1 MVTVRKTRHTI
12 RRLPRA
18 VAPALVALTAA
29 AAAVAATLSGP
40 ALAQD
45 KTAEEIAKYRQML
58 AEGNPAELWEA
69 AGEELWKKPAG
80 PRNVSLEQCD
90 LGKGP
95 GVTKGAYAE
104 LPRYFK
110 DANKVMDLEQ
120 RLAYCRVTLQGLTQ
134 QEATRQPFS
143 SKGQP
148 SDIERLAAFVTGESR
163 GVKMNV
169 QLAHPEEKRVYAL
182 GQKMFF
188 YRGGAYDFAC
198 ATCHAVDGQRIRLQ
212 DLPNLM
218 TEKGAQAAYT
228 TWPAYRVSQ
237 GEVRTMQHRLYD
249 CLRQQRFPEPAYG
262 SDAITALTMY
272 LARNANG
279 GTYDGPN
286 MKR

>member
-1 MVTVRKTRHTI
+1 MKPI
-12 RRLPRA
+12 RSLARRA
-18 VAPALVALTAA
+18 ALALAATAA
-29 AAAVAATLSGP
+29 AAGAAAVH
-40 ALAQD
+40 AQGS
-45 KTAEEIAKYRQML
+45 TADEIAKYRQML

-80 PRNVSLEQCD
+80 PKNVSLEQCD

-120 RLAYCRVTLQGLTQ
+120 RLAWCRTTLQGLTKE
-134 QEATRQPFS
+134 EATKNPFS
-143 SKGQP
+143 ASGKP
-148 SDIERLAAFVTGESR
+148 SDIERLVAYLTGESR

-169 QLAHPEEKRVYAL
+169 QLNHPEEKRTYAL
-182 GQKMFF
+182 GQKMFY

-212 DLPNLM
+212 DLPNLLAD
-218 TEKGAQAAYT
+218 KGAQAAYT

-237 GEVRTMQHRLYD
+237 GEVRSMQHRLYD

-262 SDAITALTMY
+262 SDVITALTMF
-272 LARNANG
+272 LAKNANG
-279 GTYDGPN
+279 GTYDGPA

>member
-1 MVTVRKTRHTI
+1 MTTNRRYTR
-12 RRLPRA
+12 RA
-18 VAPALVALTAA
+18 ALAS
-29 AAAVAATLSGP
+29 AAAVALVA
-40 ALAQD
+40 AVAAHAQND
-45 KTAEEIAKYRQML
+45 SNTADEIAKYRQML

-80 PRNVSLEQCD
+80 PKKASLERCD

-104 LPRYFK
+104 LPRYFA
-110 DANKVMDLEQ
+110 DAGKVMDLEQ
-120 RLAYCRVTLQGLTQ
+120 RLAWCRVTLQGLT
-134 QEATRQPFS
+134 EAQAKANPFS
-143 SKGQP
+143 SQGKP
-148 SDIERLAAFVTGESR
+148 SDIERLVAYITGESR

-169 QLAHPEEKRVYAL
+169 RLDHPEEKRVYAL
-182 GQKMFF
+182 GEKMFH

-212 DLPNLM
+212 DLPNLLKD
-218 TEKGAQAAYT
+218 KGAQAAYT

-262 SDAITALTMY
+262 SDVITALTMF

-279 GTYDGPN
+279 GTYDGPS

>member
-1 MVTVRKTRHTI
+1 M
-12 RRLPRA
+12 A
-18 VAPALVALTAA
+18 TAA
-29 AAAVAATLSGP
+29 ASLAG
-40 ALAQD
+40 LAQLAQAQGS
-45 KTAEEIAKYRQML
+45 TAEEIAKYRQML

-80 PRNVSLEQCD
+80 PKNASLEQCD

-120 RLAYCRVTLQGLTQ
+120 RLAWCRVTLQGLTQ
-134 QEATRQPFS
+134 EEATKQPFS
-143 SKGQP
+143 ASGKP
-148 SDIERLAAFVTGESR
+148 SDIERLASYLTGESR

-169 QLAHPEEKRVYAL
+169 QLTHPEEKRVYAL

-212 DLPNLM
+212 DLPNLL
-218 TEKGAQAAYT
+218 EPKGAQAAYT

-237 GEVRTMQHRLYD
+237 GEVRTMQHRIYD

-262 SDAITALTMY
+262 SDVITALSMF
-272 LARNANG
+272 LAKNANG

>member
-1 MVTVRKTRHTI
+1 MVTVRNI
-12 RRLPRA
+12 RRLRRT
-18 VAPALVALTAA
+18 VAPALVALGA
-29 AAAVAATLSGP
+29 AAAVTATLSGP

-45 KTAEEIAKYRQML
+45 NTAEEIAKYRQML

-80 PRNVSLEQCD
+80 PKNASLEQCD

-134 QEATRQPFS
+134 EEAMKNPFS
-143 SKGQP
+143 SQGKP
-148 SDIERLAAFVTGESR
+148 SDIERLAAFLTGESR

-169 QLAHPEEKRVYAL
+169 QLKHPEEKRVYAL

-262 SDAITALTMY
+262 SDVITALTMF
-272 LARNANG
+272 LAKNANG

>member
-1 MVTVRKTRHTI
+1 MKTI
-12 RRLPRA
+12 RRRHTGT
-18 VAPALVALTAA
+18 ALALAGTVALA
-29 AAAVAATLSGP
+29 AAAVH
-40 ALAQD
+40 AQGS
-45 KTAEEIAKYRQML
+45 TAEEIAKYRQML

-80 PRNVSLEQCD
+80 PKNASLEQCD

-104 LPRYFK
+104 LPRLFK
-110 DANKVMDLEQ
+110 DTGRVMDLEQ

-134 QEATRQPFS
+134 EEALKNPFAS
-143 SKGQP
+143 TGKP
-148 SDIERLAAFVTGESR
+148 SDIERLVAFVAGESR
-163 GVKMNV
+163 GIKMNV
-169 QLAHPEEKRVYAL
+169 ELNHPEEKRVYAL

-212 DLPNLM
+212 ELPNLL
-218 TEKGAQAAYT
+218 TKQGAQAAYT

-237 GEVRTMQHRLYD
+237 GEVRSMQHRLYD

-262 SDAITALTMY
+262 SDVITALSLF

-279 GTYDGPN
+279 GTYDGPA

>member
-1 MVTVRKTRHTI
+1 MKPI
-12 RRLPRA
+12 RSLARRA
-18 VAPALVALTAA
+18 ALALAATAA
-29 AAAVAATLSGP
+29 AAGAAAVH
-40 ALAQD
+40 AQGS
-45 KTAEEIAKYRQML
+45 TADEIAKYRQML

-80 PRNVSLEQCD
+80 PKNVSLEQCD

-120 RLAYCRVTLQGLTQ
+120 RLAWCRTTLQGLTKE
-134 QEATRQPFS
+134 EATKNPFS
-143 SKGQP
+143 ASGKP
-148 SDIERLAAFVTGESR
+148 SDIERLVAYLTGESR

-169 QLAHPEEKRVYAL
+169 QLNHPEEKRTYAL
-182 GQKMFF
+182 GQKMFY

-212 DLPNLM
+212 DLPNLL
-218 TEKGAQAAYT
+218 TDKGAQAAYT

-237 GEVRTMQHRLYD
+237 GEVRSMQHRLYD

-262 SDAITALTMY
+262 SDVITALTMF
-272 LARNANG
+272 LAKNANG
-279 GTYDGPN
+279 GTYDGPA

>member
-1 MVTVRKTRHTI
+1 MNTI
-12 RRLPRA
+12 RSLARRA
-18 VAPALVALTAA
+18 ALALAATAA
-29 AAAVAATLSGP
+29 AAGAAAVH
-40 ALAQD
+40 AQGS
-45 KTAEEIAKYRQML
+45 TADEIAKYRQML

-80 PRNVSLEQCD
+80 PKNVSLEQCD

-120 RLAYCRVTLQGLTQ
+120 RLAYCRMTLQGLTKE
-134 QEATRQPFS
+134 EATKNPFS
-143 SKGQP
+143 ASGKP
-148 SDIERLAAFVTGESR
+148 SDIERLVAYLTGESR

-169 QLAHPEEKRVYAL
+169 QLNHPEEKRTYAL

-212 DLPNLM
+212 DLPNLLAD
-218 TEKGAQAAYT
+218 KGAQAAYT

-237 GEVRTMQHRLYD
+237 GEVRSMQHRLYD

-262 SDAITALTMY
+262 SDVITALTMF
-272 LARNANG
+272 LAKNANG
-279 GTYDGPN
+279 GTYDGPA

>member
-1 MVTVRKTRHTI
+1 MNKTGRG
-12 RRLPRA
+12 LARA
-18 VAPALVALTAA
+18 AL
-29 AAAVAATLSGP
+29 AATG
-40 ALAQD
+40 ALALAGAMAVHAQGNASNGGAGS
-45 KTAEEIAKYRQML
+45 TADEIAKYRQML

-80 PRNVSLEQCD
+80 PKNASLEQCD

-110 DANKVMDLEQ
+110 DAGKVMDLEQ
-120 RLAYCRVTLQGLTQ
+120 RLAWCRVTLQGLSEQ
-134 QEATRQPFS
+134 DAKKVPFS
-143 SKGQP
+143 SSGKP
-148 SDIERLAAFVTGESR
+148 SDIERLAAYLTGESR

-182 GQKMFF
+182 GEKMFF

-198 ATCHAVDGQRIRLQ
+198 ATCHAADGQRIRLQ
-212 DLPNLM
+212 DLPNLL
-218 TEKGAQAAYT
+218 TDKGAQAAYT

-262 SDAITALTMY
+262 SDVITALTMF

-279 GTYDGPN
+279 GTYDGPA

>member
-1 MVTVRKTRHTI
+1 MKRI
-12 RRLPRA
+12 RASLPAAGAIAISA
-18 VAPALVALTAA
+18 V
-29 AAAVAATLSGP
+29 AAVAAF
-40 ALAQD
+40 AACAAHAQD
-45 KTAEEIAKYRQML
+45 NTSEEIAKYRQML

-80 PRNVSLEQCD
+80 PKNVSLEQCD

-95 GVTKGAYAE
+95 GVVKGAYAE
-104 LPRYFK
+104 LPRFFA
-110 DANKVMDLEQ
+110 DTGKVMDLEQ
-120 RLAYCRVTLQGLTQ
+120 RLAYCRVTLQGLTRE
-134 QEATRQPFS
+134 EAMRNPFS
-143 SKGQP
+143 AQGKP
-148 SDIERLAAFVTGESR
+148 SEIERLVSYITGESR
-163 GVKMNV
+163 GIKMNV
-169 QLAHPEEKRVYAL
+169 QLNHAEEKRVYAL

-212 DLPNLM
+212 DLPNLL
-218 TEKGAQAAYT
+218 TQKGAQAAYT

-262 SDAITALTMY
+262 SDVITALSLF

-279 GTYDGPN
+279 GTYDGPS

>member
-1 MVTVRKTRHTI
+1 MNTI
-12 RRLPRA
+12 RSLARRA
-18 VAPALVALTAA
+18 ALAA
-29 AAAVAATLSGP
+29 AATAAVASA
-40 ALAQD
+40 AAVHAQGS
-45 KTAEEIAKYRQML
+45 TAEEIAKYRQML

-80 PRNVSLEQCD
+80 PKNASLEQCD

-110 DANKVMDLEQ
+110 DASKVMDLEQ
-120 RLAYCRVTLQGLTQ
+120 RLAYCRMTLQGLTKE
-134 QEATRQPFS
+134 EATKNPFS
-143 SKGQP
+143 SSGKP
-148 SDIERLAAFVTGESR
+148 SEIERLVAYLTGESR

-169 QLAHPEEKRVYAL
+169 QLSHPEEKRTYAL
-182 GQKMFF
+182 GEKMFF

-212 DLPNLM
+212 DLP
-218 TEKGAQAAYT
+218 KGAQAAYT

-262 SDAITALTMY
+262 SDVITALTMF
-272 LARNANG
+272 LAKNANG
-279 GTYDGPN
+279 GTYDGPA